1 MIQQVGD
8 VSVLE
13 ILKERA
19 ATYSFLAQLYK
30 HEVSAEQLEQLIPA
44 LAEESADPGETSGG
58 HDVLRQ
64 WARQVQGSDLKQVA
78 TELGAEYVRMFYSG
92 LHIGGVYPYE
102 SVYTSPDH
110 VMMQKAHTQVRS
122 LYQQENLNRDPSS
135 KEPEDHI
142 AFEFEFM
149 VYLCDRA
156 AEALDTDLDVARA
169 YLQKQ
174 KAFLDEH
181 LLVWIPDFCRD
192 LADATRSDFFRGLAQ
207 ITAEHLSMERDTVDE
222 LLAAVA

>member
-1 MIQQVGD
+1 MVQQVGG

-13 ILKERA
+13 ILKERE
-19 ATYSFLAQLYK
+19 ATYSFLAQLFK
-30 HEVSAEQLEQLIPA
+30 HEVSVEQLEHLIPA
-44 LAEESADPGETSGG
+44 LAEEGVDPGVTSEG
-58 HDVLRQ
+58 HDTLRQ
-64 WARQVQGSDLKQVA
+64 FALQVQGSDLKKVV
-78 TELGAEYVRMFYSG
+78 TDLRAEYVRMFYGSMTSG
-92 LHIGGVYPYE
+92 VFPYE
-102 SVYTSPDH
+102 SVYTSPEH
-110 VMMQKAHTQVRS
+110 VMMQESHTQVRR
-122 LYQQENLNRDPSS
+122 LYQQENLERDPAS

-156 AEALDTDLDVARA
+156 AEALDADLDVAQA

-181 LLVWIPDFCRD
+181 LLVWVPDFCED
-192 LADATRSDFFRGLAQ
+192 VIKFTQSDFFRGLAQ

-222 LLAAVA
+222 LLAAVAE

>member
-1 MIQQVGD
+1 MVEQVGG

-13 ILKERA
+13 VLQERS

-30 HEVSAEQLEQLIPA
+30 QEVSVEQLEHLIPA
-44 LAEESADPGETSGG
+44 LAEEGADQDTTGQG
-58 HDVLRQ
+58 HDLLRQ

-78 TELGAEYVRMFYSG
+78 SELGAEYVRMFYSG
-92 LHIGGVYPYE
+92 LHVGGVYPYE

-110 VMMQKAHTQVRS
+110 VMMQEAHTQVRR
-122 LYQQENLNRDPSS
+122 LFQQENLNRDPSS

-149 VYLCDRA
+149 AYLCDQA
-156 AEALDTDLDVARA
+156 AEALETDPDVARA

-181 LLVWIPDFCRD
+181 LLVWVPDLCRD

-207 ITAEHLSMERDTVDE
+207 ITAEHLSMERETVDE